1 MPQTIHEYR
10 TTPRSWCLLF
20 CAMLT
25 WLPPATA
32 TPTTTPEG
40 LSATDWQSLRQQIQ
54 ARPYTAEGQPDG
66 GFRAR
71 NPVHGLGIDHAPDGT
86 TTLRPRTGA
95 DWHWGLTTR
104 RIGTDTLASPA
115 RLAQAGQTVTYHWN
129 EHLREWWINQ
139 DTGLE
144 QWFQVGR
151 RPAGLSPEQPLTVEM
166 AIHGNLHG
174 TMAGEAIAFIDDAGT
189 TLFTYDRLKVW
200 DASGRALPAR
210 MGVENRTLTLT
221 VIDTGAVYPLTIDPV
236 VAVPGAYLK
245 AHNAD
250 AFDRFG
256 SAVAV
261 DGDTVVVG
269 APFEDGNATTVDG
282 DAGNNTAADTGAAY
296 VFVRD
301 ADTWTQQAYLKAH
314 NAGAFDQFGSAVAV
328 AGDTVVVG
336 AYTEDGNATAV
347 DGDATNNDATDAGA
361 AYVFVRD
368 DTTWAQQGYLKAHN
382 AGTDD
387 QFGISV
393 AVDGDTVVV
402 GAFLEDG
409 NATTGNGDAGN
420 NDAHR
425 AGAAYV
431 FVRDADTWTQQA
443 YLKAHNAGAGD
454 RFGRSVAVDGD
465 TVVVGAYLEDG
476 DAGNNAANDAGA
488 AYVFVRGD
496 TTWTQQAYLKADS
509 TGAGDR
515 FGIAVALD
523 GDTVVIGAPLESSN
537 ATTVDGDAGNNDTL
551 RAGAAYVFVRE
562 GTAWAQQAYLK
573 ADNAGAFD
581 AFGSAVAVD
590 GDTAVVGAAGESSNA
605 TTVDGDTGNNNA
617 SKTGAAYVFVRDGS
631 AWAQR
636 AYLKADN
643 AGAFDEFGSTVAVA
657 GDTVVIGATGE
668 SSSAVTVNGD
678 ADNNDAS
685 KAGAAY
691 VFVLPV
697 DDSVSRYRGPIPGR
711 MIDLATPSPG
721 PVGSGP

>member
-104 RIGTDTLASPA
+104 RIGTDALTSPA

-174 TMAGEAIAFIDDAGT
+174 AVAGEAIAFMDDAGKT
-189 TLFTYDRLKVW
+189 VFTYDRLKVW
-200 DASGRALPAR
+200 DASGQALPAR

-236 VAVPGAYLK
+236 IAVPGAYLK

-261 DGDTVVVG
+261 DGDILVIG

-282 DAGNNTAADTGAAY
+282 DAGNNTAA
-296 VFVRD
+296 
-301 ADTWTQQAYLKAH
+301 
-314 NAGAFDQFGSAVAV
+314 
-328 AGDTVVVG
+328 
-336 AYTEDGNATAV
+336 
-347 DGDATNNDATDAGA
+347 DAGA